1 MSTIRIFSKR
11 AFAIGPGASR
21 DGSIDSF
28 VTVPNAIQDMPD
40 KYESDKTFRHAVEC
54 GDIQIMNAPAPVAAA
69 SASASASVADK
80 TFDDSENES
89 SVDPVEEFYESLKI
103 KNKEE
108 VKKLAQEYG
117 AEYIE
122 TDKLSQNKKRVFEA
136 YKLSVSSSADSAEN

>member
-21 DGSIDSF
+21 DGSVDSF
-28 VTVPNAIQDMPD
+28 ITVPNAIQDMPD
-40 KYESDKTFRHAVEC
+40 KYENDKTFRHAVEC
-54 GDIQIMNAPAPVAAA
+54 GDIQIMNAPAAV
-69 SASASASVADK
+69 ASASVADK
-80 TFDDSENES
+80 TFDDPENVS

-108 VKKLAQEYG
+108 VKKLAEEYG

-136 YKLSVSSSADSAEN
+136 YKLSVSNSADSAEN

>member
-28 VTVPNAIQDMPD
+28 ITVPNAIQDMPD

-54 GDIQIMNAPAPVAAA
+54 GDIQIMNAPVAVA
-69 SASASASVADK
+69 SVPVADK
-80 TFDDSENES
+80 TFDDSENVS

-108 VKKLAQEYG
+108 VKKLAEEYG

-136 YKLSVSSSADSAEN
+136 YKLSVSNSADSAEN

>member
-21 DGSIDSF
+21 DGSVDSF
-28 VTVPNAIQDMPD
+28 ITVPNAIQDMPD
-40 KYESDKTFRHAVEC
+40 KYENDKTFRHAVEC
-54 GDIQIMNAPAPVAAA
+54 GDIQIMNAAVAV
-69 SASASASVADK
+69 ASASVDK
-80 TFDDSENES
+80 TFDDSDTES

-108 VKKLAQEYG
+108 VKKLAEQYG

-122 TDKLSQNKKRVFEA
+122 SDKLSQNKKRVFEA
-136 YKLSVSSSADSAEN
+136 YKLSVSNSADSAEN

>member
-28 VTVPNAIQDMPD
+28 ITVPNAIQDMPD
-40 KYESDKTFRHAVEC
+40 KYENDKTFRHAVEC
-54 GDIQIMNAPAPVAAA
+54 GDIQIMNAPVAVT
-69 SASASASVADK
+69 SASVDK

-108 VKKLAQEYG
+108 VKKLAEEYG

-136 YKLSVSSSADSAEN
+136 YKLSVSNSADSAEN

>member
-21 DGSIDSF
+21 DGSVDSF
-28 VTVPNAIQDMPD
+28 ITVPNAIQDMPD
-40 KYESDKTFRHAVEC
+40 KYENDKTFRHAVEC
-54 GDIQIMNAPAPVAAA
+54 GDIQIMNAPV
-69 SASASASVADK
+69 SVASASVSDK
-80 TFDDSENES
+80 TFDDSENVS

-108 VKKLAQEYG
+108 VKKLAEEYG

-136 YKLSVSSSADSAEN
+136 YKLSVSNSADSAEN

>member
-21 DGSIDSF
+21 DGSVDSF
-28 VTVPNAIQDMPD
+28 ITVPNAIQDMPD
-40 KYESDKTFRHAVEC
+40 KYENDKTFRHAVEC
-54 GDIQIMNAPAPVAAA
+54 GDIQIMNAPVTVA
-69 SASASASVADK
+69 SASDIADK
-80 TFDDSENES
+80 TFDDSENVS

-136 YKLSVSSSADSAEN
+136 YKLSVSNSADSAEN

>member
-21 DGSIDSF
+21 DGSVDSF
-28 VTVPNAIQDMPD
+28 ITVPNAIQDMPD
-40 KYESDKTFRHAVEC
+40 KYENDKTFRHAVEC
-54 GDIQIMNAPAPVAAA
+54 GDIQIMNAPVAV
-69 SASASASVADK
+69 ASVSVDK

-108 VKKLAQEYG
+108 VKKLAEQYG

-136 YKLSVSSSADSAEN
+136 YKLSVSNSADSAEN

>member
-21 DGSIDSF
+21 DGSVDSF
-28 VTVPNAIQDMPD
+28 ITVPNAIQDMPD
-40 KYESDKTFRHAVEC
+40 KYENDKTFRHAVEC
-54 GDIQIMNAPAPVAAA
+54 GDIQIMNAPVSVA
-69 SASASASVADK
+69 SASDK
-80 TFDDSENES
+80 TFDDSENVS

-108 VKKLAQEYG
+108 VKKLAEEYG

-136 YKLSVSSSADSAEN
+136 YKLSVSNSADSAEN

>member
-21 DGSIDSF
+21 DGSVDSF
-28 VTVPNAIQDMPD
+28 ITVPNAIQDMPD
-40 KYESDKTFRHAVEC
+40 KYENDKTFRHAVEC
-54 GDIQIMNAPAPVAAA
+54 GDIQIMNAPAPIAVA
-69 SASASASVADK
+69 SASAIADK
-80 TFDDSENES
+80 TFDDSENVS

-136 YKLSVSSSADSAEN
+136 YKLSVSNSADSAEN

>member
-21 DGSIDSF
+21 DGSVDSF
-28 VTVPNAIQDMPD
+28 ITVPNAIQDMPD
-40 KYESDKTFRHAVEC
+40 KYENDKTFRHAVEC
-54 GDIQIMNAPAPVAAA
+54 GDIQIMNAPVAVA
-69 SASASASVADK
+69 SAPATADK

-136 YKLSVSSSADSAEN
+136 YKLSVSNSADSAEN

>member
-21 DGSIDSF
+21 DGSVDSF
-28 VTVPNAIQDMPD
+28 ITVPNAIQDMPD
-40 KYESDKTFRHAVEC
+40 KYENDKTFRHAVEC
-54 GDIQIMNAPAPVAAA
+54 GDIQIMNAPVAVA
-69 SASASASVADK
+69 SAHAIADK

-108 VKKLAQEYG
+108 VKKLAEEYG

-136 YKLSVSSSADSAEN
+136 YKLSVSNSADSAEN

>member
-28 VTVPNAIQDMPD
+28 ITVPNAIQDMPD
-40 KYESDKTFRHAVEC
+40 KYENDKTFRHAVEC
-54 GDIQIMNAPAPVAAA
+54 GDIQIMSAPVAVA
-69 SASASASVADK
+69 SASVVADK

-136 YKLSVSSSADSAEN
+136 YKLSVSNSADSAEN

>member
-21 DGSIDSF
+21 DGSVDSF
-28 VTVPNAIQDMPD
+28 ITVPNAIQDMPD
-40 KYESDKTFRHAVEC
+40 KYENDKTFRHAVEC
-54 GDIQIMNAPAPVAAA
+54 GDIQIMNA
-69 SASASASVADK
+69 SASVASASVADK
-80 TFDDSENES
+80 TFDDPENVS

-108 VKKLAQEYG
+108 VKKLAEEYG

-136 YKLSVSSSADSAEN
+136 YKLSVSNSADSAEN

>member
-21 DGSIDSF
+21 DGSVDIF
-28 VTVPNAIQDMPD
+28 ITVPNAIQDMPD
-40 KYESDKTFRHAVEC
+40 KYENDKTFRHAVEC
-54 GDIQIMNAPAPVAAA
+54 GDIQIMNAPVAV
-69 SASASASVADK
+69 ASASVADK

-89 SVDPVEEFYESLKI
+89 SADPVEEFYESLKI

-108 VKKLAQEYG
+108 VKKLAEEYG

-136 YKLSVSSSADSAEN
+136 YKLSVSNSADSAEN

>member
-1 MSTIRIFSKR
+1 MIRIFSKR

-21 DGSIDSF
+21 DGSVDSF
-28 VTVPNAIQDMPD
+28 ITVPNAIQDMPD
-40 KYESDKTFRHAVEC
+40 KYENDKTFRHAVEC
-54 GDIQIMNAPAPVAAA
+54 GDIQIMNAPV
-69 SASASASVADK
+69 SVASASVSYK
-80 TFDDSENES
+80 TFDDSENVS

-108 VKKLAQEYG
+108 VKKLAEEYG

-136 YKLSVSSSADSAEN
+136 YKLSVSNSADSAEN

>member
-28 VTVPNAIQDMPD
+28 ITVPNAIQDMPD

-54 GDIQIMNAPAPVAAA
+54 GDIQIMNATVAVA
-69 SASASASVADK
+69 SDSVADK
-80 TFDDSENES
+80 TFDDSENVS

-108 VKKLAQEYG
+108 VKKLAEEYG

-136 YKLSVSSSADSAEN
+136 YKLSVSNSADSAEN

>member
-28 VTVPNAIQDMPD
+28 ITVPNAIQDMPD

-54 GDIQIMNAPAPVAAA
+54 GDIQIMNAHVAV
-69 SASASASVADK
+69 ASASVADK
-80 TFDDSENES
+80 TFDDSENVS

-108 VKKLAQEYG
+108 VKKFAEEYG

-136 YKLSVSSSADSAEN
+136 YKLSVSNSADSAEN

>member
-11 AFAIGPGASR
+11 AFAIGSGASR

-28 VTVPNAIQDMPD
+28 ITVPNAIQDMPD
-40 KYESDKTFRHAVEC
+40 KYENNKTFRHAVEC
-54 GDIQIMNAPAPVAAA
+54 GDIQIMNAPVAV
-69 SASASASVADK
+69 ASASVADK

-108 VKKLAQEYG
+108 VKKLAEEYG

-136 YKLSVSSSADSAEN
+136 YKLFVSNSADSAEN

>member
-21 DGSIDSF
+21 DGSVDSF
-28 VTVPNAIQDMPD
+28 ITVPNAIQDMPD
-40 KYESDKTFRHAVEC
+40 KYENDKTFRHAVEC
-54 GDIQIMNAPAPVAAA
+54 GDIQIMNAPAPVAV
-69 SASASASVADK
+69 ASASVADK

-89 SVDPVEEFYESLKI
+89 PVDPVEEFYESLKI

-136 YKLSVSSSADSAEN
+136 YKLSVSNSADSAEN

>member
-21 DGSIDSF
+21 DGSVDSF
-28 VTVPNAIQDMPD
+28 ITVPNAIQDMPD
-40 KYESDKTFRHAVEC
+40 KYENDKTFIHAVKC
-54 GDIQIMNAPAPVAAA
+54 GDIQIMNAPVAV
-69 SASASASVADK
+69 ASASVADK

-108 VKKLAQEYG
+108 VKKLAEEYG

-136 YKLSVSSSADSAEN
+136 YKLSVSNSADSAEN

>member
-21 DGSIDSF
+21 DGSVDSF
-28 VTVPNAIQDMPD
+28 ITVPNAIQDMPD
-40 KYESDKTFRHAVEC
+40 KYENDKTFRHAVEC
-54 GDIQIMNAPAPVAAA
+54 GDIQIMNAPALV
-69 SASASASVADK
+69 ASASVTDK
-80 TFDDSENES
+80 TFDDSENDS

-108 VKKLAQEYG
+108 VKKLAEEYG

-136 YKLSVSSSADSAEN
+136 YKLSASNSADSSEN

>member
-21 DGSIDSF
+21 DGSVDSF
-28 VTVPNAIQDMPD
+28 ITVPNAIQDMPD
-40 KYESDKTFRHAVEC
+40 KYENDKTFRHAVEC
-54 GDIQIMNAPAPVAAA
+54 GDIQIMNAPAPVA
-69 SASASASVADK
+69 SASVADK
-80 TFDDSENES
+80 TFDDSENVS

-108 VKKLAQEYG
+108 VKKLAEEYG

-136 YKLSVSSSADSAEN
+136 YKLSVSNSADSAEN